1 MNKSRGFTLVELMV
15 VLGILSLLAVLTT
28 PSYLEEL
35 NHRRALVS
43 VEETQQILDAART
56 YRSDKGAWPGNAT
69 CSNALAILSSSSDQY
84 LAGVGGFNRYNS
96 PYSTSCTARTFSLD
110 QETVADWDGYLANS
124 LAGTQIVDTATHL
137 LRSTIGIPGSEPALD
152 AKLSRVATGNAELN
166 RMRTTLLLG
175 NNNIA
180 EVNKLEAITGQFSG
194 GIYGATL
201 TVAQA
206 AAIGGLLQARGESQF
221 VGKAA
226 FSDEVILNKVAVAG
240 TGGCTTGAIAR
251 DATGKTLSCQSGIW
265 TSNSGTLDGPY
276 RVSGNSLGAWAMCT
290 LNYGSGNSKSLTY
303 SNGSW
308 FYSGSGTQV
317 VYCYK

>member
-1 MNKSRGFTLVELMV
+1 MGKSRGFTLVELMV

-35 NHRRALVS
+35 NRKRALVS
-43 VEETQQILDAART
+43 IDETQQILDAARS
-56 YRSDKGAWPGNAT
+56 YRSDKGSWPGNAT
-69 CSNALAILSSSSDQY
+69 CSNALTVLSNSTDRY
-84 LAGVGGFNRYNS
+84 LAGVSSFNRYNS
-96 PYSTSCTARTFSLD
+96 PYSTSCTAKTFSLD
-110 QETVADWDGYLANS
+110 QEAVADWDGYLVNS
-124 LAGTQIVDTATHL
+124 LAGTEIVDSASHL
-137 LRSTIGIPGSEPALD
+137 VRSTIGIPGSEPALD

-175 NNNIA
+175 NNNVT
-180 EVNKLEAITGQFSG
+180 EVNKLEAVSGQFSG
-194 GIYGATL
+194 AVSGATL
-201 TVAQA
+201 TVAQT
-206 AAIGGLLQARGESQF
+206 AAIGGLLQAQGESQF

-226 FSDEVILNKVAVAG
+226 FADEVILNKVAVAG

-251 DATGKTLSCQSGIW
+251 DSIGKTLSCQSGIW
-265 TSNSGTLDGPY
+265 TSNSGALDGPY

-303 SNGSW
+303 SNGNW
-308 FYSGSGTQV
+308 FYSGSSTQV